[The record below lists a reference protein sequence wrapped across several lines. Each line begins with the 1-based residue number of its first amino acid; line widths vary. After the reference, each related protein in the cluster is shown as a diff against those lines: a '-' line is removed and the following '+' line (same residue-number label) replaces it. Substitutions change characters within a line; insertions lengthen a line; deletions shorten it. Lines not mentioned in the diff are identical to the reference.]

1 MIEEGKLL
9 TGSLTAFNGFRFGE
23 NPYTYPEAKRV
34 LRLAMDELRKR
45 EDLREA
51 LRVDPDRRGRPA
63 ITGSKGGVWDFLLF
77 NSHPEG
83 KSHNARP
90 HLNLNISADGGVGA
104 PAILPDKAGTA
115 WGKLKTLG
123 EAGFLDVAE
132 EVLKE
137 MRSPLLSKCPGAK
150 PHPGICQRHP
160 KGSISPLITDAE
172 SRLDLRARRGDRQA
186 RRARPRGRLA
196 RLQAVY
202 PEAGGVKPG
211 AAGGGIFDARRERH
225 AFGIIGA
232 NGAITAFL
240 VSRQRVTPRN
250 TAPSRP
256 RPRSARTGG
265 SPRGSRSRT
274 GARAR
279 PPASPGS
286 PSAGNG
292 RRLPPGRPR

>member
-23 NPYTYPEAKRV
+23 NPYTYLEAKRV

-104 PAILPDKAGTA
+104 PAILPHAAGSKWTL
-115 WGKLKTLG
+115 LKNPSRDD
-123 EAGFLDVAE
+123 FSSVAE
-132 EVLKE
+132 EVLRE

-150 PHPGICQRHP
+150 PHPGIYQRHP

-172 SRLDLRARRGDRQA
+172 IRLDLRARRGDRQA
-186 RRARPRGRLA
+186 RRARPRGRRLA
-196 RLQAVY
+196 RLQGRLSRSWGR
-202 PEAGGVKPG
+202 EAGR
-211 AAGGGIFDARRERH
+211 GGWRH
-225 AFGIIGA
+225 I
-232 NGAITAFL
+232 
-240 VSRQRVTPRN
+240 
-250 TAPSRP
+250 
-256 RPRSARTGG
+256 
-265 SPRGSRSRT
+265 
-274 GARAR
+274 
-279 PPASPGS
+279 
-286 PSAGNG
+286 
-292 RRLPPGRPR
+292 